1 MLVTGLMGSC
11 FLINVLN
18 LPWLLC
24 PYSNLIKGSS
34 TCNFSLLLAS
44 WTQISCYYHMPV
56 LPSAFSR
63 SQEKNNVGTSFMHTP
78 IGCSPDYP
86 LLGLAQPSCKE
97 SHKFNNHFL
106 TIYCSPHPDP
116 NLNFPLLQ
124 YRHIKTPHQ
133 APTPYHCLSLCL
145 EKLKLRRNL
154 INVPF

>member
-24 PYSNLIKGSS
+24 PYSNLIKASS

-44 WTQISCYYHMPV
+44 WTQISCYSHMPV

-63 SQEKNNVGTSFMHTP
+63 SQEKKQCWNLFHAYTNWMLTWL
-78 IGCSPDYP
+78 
-86 LLGLAQPSCKE
+86 LLGLAQPSCKV

-106 TIYCSPHPDP
+106 TSYCSPHPDP

-124 YRHIKTPHQ
+124 YHHIKTPHQ
-133 APTPYHCLSLCL
+133 APIPYHCLSLCL

-154 INVPF
+154 IAVPF